1 VVLAIS
7 GNTGQLTTVY
17 WQALAALAG
26 AGALVFIL
34 GRYLFYYSLK
44 LIGANRSG
52 PLLSSSTLVGVLF
65 GVTLMDE
72 PFTWGLAVGFSSIII
87 GVVLVS
93 TESGGNGV
101 SDIATTKG
109 DMIKGVATG
118 LLAGICYGSGPVLAK
133 IAIDE
138 GNSPFTAIFISYSTA
153 LLLIVIPRLL
163 FHNVGELT
171 TFYKKAI
178 VSISLG
184 SISISV
190 AQLCMYLAVYYV
202 PVSVASPLSS
212 TNNLFIIILS
222 FIINRK
228 IELFTWKIIAGAILV
243 VSGVFLIFQ
252 V

>member
-1 VVLAIS
+1 MIGQFLALLAGLGFAGSSVFFRQAVFRTKETATSVFISIVFGTAIFSVVLAIS
-7 GNTGQLTTVY
+7 GNTGQLTTVS

-26 AGALVFIL
+26 AGTFVFIL

-72 PFTWGLAVGFSSIII
+72 PFTWGLALGFSSIVI

-93 TESGGNGV
+93 TESGGNGI

-163 FHNVGELT
+163 FHNVG
-171 TFYKKAI
+171 
-178 VSISLG
+178 
-184 SISISV
+184 
-190 AQLCMYLAVYYV
+190 
-202 PVSVASPLSS
+202 
-212 TNNLFIIILS
+212 N
-222 FIINRK
+222 
-228 IELFTWKIIAGAILV
+228 
-243 VSGVFLIFQ
+243 
-252 V
+252 